1 MPRRGGGWPR
11 ETVLTHSG
19 KPTPPRF
26 ARLPLPEEGARMIF
40 KETLIQSLP
49 FAVRDSRSPHMCRA
63 PLRFP
68 HLSFI
73 PLEPYPPLRGTFPTR
88 GRLVCREYHPL
99 KKAAKPPPYKPSLH
113 GEGGPRQRR
122 AAAFVCRTN
131 APLFFPPSFGR
142 RCPEG
147 AEVGR
152 VKRYSHIR
160 GNQPRL
166 ASLVCPFQRKGR
178 E

>member
-1 MPRRGGGWPR
+1 
-11 ETVLTHSG
+11 
-19 KPTPPRF
+19 
-26 ARLPLPEEGARMIF
+26 MIF
-40 KETLIQSLP
+40 KETRIQSLS

-73 PLEPYPPLRGTFPTR
+73 PLVPYPPLF
-88 GRLVCREYHPL
+88 
-99 KKAAKPPPYKPSLH
+99 S
-113 GEGGPRQRR
+113 
-122 AAAFVCRTN
+122 
-131 APLFFPPSFGR
+131 APLSPSFLWKEGER
-142 RCPEG
+142 G

-152 VKRYSHIR
+152 VKRCSHIR

>member
-1 MPRRGGGWPR
+1 MNPHFFTAPFYFAFIWFRVQGSGFRRR
-11 ETVLTHSG
+11 RKYTYDDT
-19 KPTPPRF
+19 
-26 ARLPLPEEGARMIF
+26 
-40 KETLIQSLP
+40 
-49 FAVRDSRSPHMCRA
+49 RSP
-63 PLRFP
+63 
-68 HLSFI
+68 
-73 PLEPYPPLRGTFPTR
+73 
-88 GRLVCREYHPL
+88 
-99 KKAAKPPPYKPSLH
+99 
-113 GEGGPRQRR
+113 
-122 AAAFVCRTN
+122 
-131 APLFFPPSFGR
+131 FFLPPSFGR

>member
-1 MPRRGGGWPR
+1 
-11 ETVLTHSG
+11 
-19 KPTPPRF
+19 
-26 ARLPLPEEGARMIF
+26 MIF
-40 KETLIQSLP
+40 KETLIQSLS
-49 FAVRDSRSPHMCRA
+49 FAVRDSRFPHMCRA

-73 PLEPYPPLRGTFPTR
+73 PLVPYPPLF
-88 GRLVCREYHPL
+88 L
-99 KKAAKPPPYKPSLH
+99 
-113 GEGGPRQRR
+113 
-122 AAAFVCRTN
+122 
-131 APLFFPPSFGR
+131 PPSFGR

-152 VKRYSHIR
+152 VKRYSHIQ
-160 GNQPRL
+160 GSQPRL